1 MSNLS
6 SFGGLFDRTPSQPTE
21 SFAASGAADRAKE
34 TANQV
39 DARVDRALLTMEA
52 IWVLVRDRLG
62 LTDEQL
68 ADKVVELDLNDGQ
81 LDGKV
86 RRPPLQC
93 PTCHRTT
100 IRRLSSCIYC
110 GTDIMPDPFA

>member
-1 MSNLS
+1 M
-6 SFGGLFDRTPSQPTE
+6 SFGGLFSRTSQPQPE
-21 SFAASGAADRAKE
+21 SIASAGAADRAKE

-52 IWVLVRDRLG
+52 MWTLLRDKLG
-62 LTDEQL
+62 LTDDQL
-68 ADKVVELDLNDGQ
+68 ADKVVELDLQDGQ
-81 LDGKV
+81 IDGKV

-100 IRRLSSCIYC
+100 IRRLASCIYC